1 MRGVLRIAAG
11 FAVFAG
17 GLTFLVYGIAQAISI
32 GSCGSSS
39 NGLSYGP
46 SCPSGMGPL
55 ILLMILGTFAALI
68 GAGVASVRSS
78 RGGVAVLGGVGR
90 FIAALIVAVVAGVVL
105 GFVDPHADDTR
116 PGLEIVAAVVVPLL
130 LFTVPA
136 IGIVAARKIKPV
148 AAPADDGA
156 IVWQTPAPKPAATA
170 NANANANAQDIAS
183 RLKQLEQ
190 LRASGLLDEA
200 AYKERRTQILAEL

>member
-1 MRGVLRIAAG
+1 MRTLPRIAVG
-11 FAVFAG
+11 FVVFAG
-17 GLTFLVYGIAQAISI
+17 GLTFLVYGIAQAITT

-46 SCPSGMGPL
+46 ACPSGMGPM

-78 RGGVAVLGGVGR
+78 RGGVTVLGGVGR
-90 FIAALIVAVVAGVVL
+90 FIAALIVAVLAGVVL
-105 GFVDPHADDTR
+105 GFVDLHSDDTR

-130 LFTVPA
+130 LFAVPA
-136 IGIVAARKIKPV
+136 IGIVPARKIKP
-148 AAPADDGA
+148 ATAPVVEGPIA
-156 IVWQTPAPKPAATA
+156 WQTPAPKPAATTT
-170 NANANANAQDIAS
+170 ANAQDIAT

>member
-1 MRGVLRIAAG
+1 MTPLLRIAAG

-90 FIAALIVAVVAGVVL
+90 FIAALIVGVVAGVVL
-105 GFVDPHADDTR
+105 GFVDLHSDDTR

-130 LFTVPA
+130 LFAVPA
-136 IGIVAARKIKPV
+136 IGIVPARKIKPV

-156 IVWQTPAPKPAATA
+156 IVWQTPAVAPKPAAT
-170 NANANANAQDIAS
+170 ANANAQDIAS

>member
-1 MRGVLRIAAG
+1 MTSLLRIAAG

-17 GLTFLVYGIAQAISI
+17 GLTFLVYGIAQAITT

-39 NGLSYGP
+39 NGMSYGP
-46 SCPSGMGPL
+46 ACPSGMGPM

-68 GAGVASVRSS
+68 GAGIASVRSS

-90 FIAALIVAVVAGVVL
+90 FIAALIVAVLAGGVL
-105 GFVDPHADDTR
+105 AFVDLHADDTR
-116 PGLEIVAAVVVPLL
+116 PGLEIVAAVVVPVL
-130 LFTVPA
+130 LFAVPA
-136 IGIVAARKIKPV
+136 IGIVPARKVKPA
-148 AAPADDGA
+148 AAPAVDGA
-156 IVWQTPAPKPAATA
+156 IVWQTPAPKPAAAT
-170 NANANANAQDIAS
+170 NANANDIAS
-183 RLKQLEQ
+183 RLQQLEQ